1 MTPVASARGQHVALF
16 GLGGSGLA
24 TARALL
30 AGGASVA
37 AWDDGEAGR
46 EAARAEGVEVADL
59 READWSRFAFLVLS
73 PGVPLTHPEPHWAA
87 KRAREA
93 GLAIIGDVELFCRER
108 RARAPRAPLIAVT
121 GTNGKSTTTALAAHL
136 LGQLGYE
143 VAMGGNIGVPVLA
156 LDPPAETRIHVL
168 ELSSFQIDLT
178 PSLAPTIGVLL
189 NLTPDHI
196 DRHGSMAHYA
206 GVKARLVARA
216 DTAVVGVDDDLCRTI
231 ADSLVAGGLS
241 VTTLSVAGRDD
252 SDIVR
257 DRSRILA
264 RAGEGWTVLADLA
277 GLPALRGVH
286 NAQNAAAAVAAVLLA
301 SARTRDDPTAAIAE
315 ALAGFP
321 GLPHRMEQVGT
332 RGRVLFVNDSK
343 ATNAEAAEQS
353 LKSFE
358 PIYWIVGG
366 VAKDGGLAAL
376 APLFPRVAKAYLIG
390 KSSEAFAGQLA
401 GRVPVEHCGIL
412 PIALQAAAQDAAAS
426 DAREPAVLLAP
437 ACASYDQY
445 KNFEQRGEHFRAL
458 VGALPADP
466 ARHSARGD
474 AS

>member
-1 MTPVASARGQHVALF
+1 M
-16 GLGGSGLA
+16 
-24 TARALL
+24 
-30 AGGASVA
+30 
-37 AWDDGEAGR
+37 
-46 EAARAEGVEVADL
+46 
-59 READWSRFAFLVLS
+59 
-73 PGVPLTHPEPHWAA
+73 
-87 KRAREA
+87 
-93 GLAIIGDVELFCRER
+93 
-108 RARAPRAPLIAVT
+108 
-121 GTNGKSTTTALAAHL
+121 
-136 LGQLGYE
+136 
-143 VAMGGNIGVPVLA
+143 
-156 LDPPAETRIHVL
+156 
-168 ELSSFQIDLT
+168 
-178 PSLAPTIGVLL
+178 
-189 NLTPDHI
+189 
-196 DRHGSMAHYA
+196 
-206 GVKARLVARA
+206 
-216 DTAVVGVDDDLCRTI
+216 
-231 ADSLVAGGLS
+231 
-241 VTTLSVAGRDD
+241 
-252 SDIVR
+252 
-257 DRSRILA
+257 
-264 RAGEGWTVLADLA
+264 LADLA
-277 GLPALRGVH
+277 GQPALRGVH

-301 SARTRDDPTAAIAE
+301 TARTRDDPTPAIAD
-315 ALAGFP
+315 ALASFP

-353 LKSFE
+353 LRSFE

-390 KSSEAFAGQLA
+390 KSSDAFAGQLA

-466 ARHSARGD
+466 ARHAARGD